1 VAGHYFGKFSIK
13 MRAASLKRKL
23 EELYLSEHATTDAL
37 RQIERELHEYKAGE
51 MRIFVGARCAR
62 IASFSRQYDETFTFD
77 NGMRGDI
84 GYDFGHIRLYDGEQ
98 ELGFFSRR
106 YGINWCDR
114 AYDDLSLAKDRVTRI
129 AEILPVI
136 VSLVNDVFP
145 AWLKASKEL
154 DVESLMTSRVLRWI
168 SKQVGGQW
176 PDIITGNFPL
186 K

>member
-1 VAGHYFGKFSIK
+1 

-23 EELYLSEHATTDAL
+23 EEIHQEEHAITDDL
-37 RQIERELHEYKAGE
+37 RQIDRELSEYKAEE

-62 IASFSRQYDETFTFD
+62 ITSFARRYDGTVTFD
-77 NGMRGDI
+77 NGMHGELAHDLGFVRM
-84 GYDFGHIRLYDGEQ
+84 YDGEQ
-98 ELGFFSRR
+98 ELGIFYRQH
-106 YGINWCDR
+106 GIHWCDR
-114 AYDDLSLAKDRVTRI
+114 AYKDLPRAKDRVRRI
-129 AEILPVI
+129 ADILLVI

-145 AWLKASKEL
+145 AWLEASKEL